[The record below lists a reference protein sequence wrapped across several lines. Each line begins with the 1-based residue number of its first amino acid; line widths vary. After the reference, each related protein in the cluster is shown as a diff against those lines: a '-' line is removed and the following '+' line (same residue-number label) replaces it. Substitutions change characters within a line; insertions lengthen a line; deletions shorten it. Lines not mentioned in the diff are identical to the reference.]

1 MVELTSTNA
10 TLSEREE
17 LSPLLEWVP
26 TAISSV
32 LAHMPGVQND
42 CCHFEAE
49 RMSARRDQRGRLRW
63 NVGEF
68 EADTDLYFWI
78 KYQAPTKTQNGRR
91 IHTHTHTVPEQREWK
106 MDQLQSL
113 NVNYGVLRWQYD
125 NALLLSFTRA
135 VQIYETWDLKQWS
148 VARHVSSLHS
158 PPFVRMMGQINFPV
172 SETRPWPMSLHLP
185 PSILYSG

>member
-68 EADTDLYFWI
+68 AAVRKNIRHL
-78 KYQAPTKTQNGRR
+78 RR
-91 IHTHTHTVPEQREWK
+91 HKMEDVFTHTHTVPEQREWK

-113 NVNYGVLRWQYD
+113 NVNYGVLRWQCD

>member
-1 MVELTSTNA
+1 M
-10 TLSEREE
+10 
-17 LSPLLEWVP
+17 
-26 TAISSV
+26 TAAILRLKECQHAGIKEDDCDEMWGNLRRYGKIS
-32 LAHMPGVQND
+32 GTY
-42 CCHFEAE
+42 E
-49 RMSARRDQRGRLRW
+49 
-63 NVGEF
+63 
-68 EADTDLYFWI
+68 DTKW
-78 KYQAPTKTQNGRR
+78 KTYS
-91 IHTHTHTVPEQREWK
+91 HTHTHTVPEQREWK

-113 NVNYGVLRWQYD
+113 NVNYGVLRWQCD